1 MRKKV
6 QNGISGLDRFDIL
19 ILLAILVL
27 SFVPRLILMLDT
39 DAILN
44 GDECIQGLM
53 AKHLLEGKDYSLY
66 FYGQAYGF
74 SFLENVFI
82 ALAYKINGFGEN
94 SLKMAM
100 FSLWFLGISFF
111 YFFLRSLVQ
120 KHFRWIVVIL
130 ILIMALSP
138 AWISFSTQARAG
150 YVSAFA
156 LSCFSLFL
164 WQKFKIGNGLLILQA
179 FVFVMIYESQPLWI
193 PPLIPF
199 LLYYL
204 WPLKSWRKWF
214 VFAFSSLIAFN
225 LFALYKSSLED
236 FWSPQIFSFSRE
248 TLANNFDIL
257 FSKIYQNL
265 SGLYFLEVDRE
276 IPIMIS
282 IFLFSY
288 IGIVI
293 LSLGYGL
300 LRIIRRKPNYK
311 MDLAFISSFLS
322 IILLSLFLKSFNS
335 RYLIPLMGFSTL
347 PVLQFFIYQKKGIY
361 LSLSLLLFGM
371 VLTVAPNFQGAY
383 FHPEERAHL
392 EENLKA
398 FDSLDYKYAFVMD
411 PMMQW
416 QLMYYSEEEIICRY
430 RSKTDRYPTYTDSVN
445 SAFRKKENYLLF
457 GRTYRF
463 KKPFNPDRQT
473 VDGGYTF
480 ILNPNVE
487 TLKQNGFKLPRN

>member
-1 MRKKV
+1 MSKKAK
-6 QNGISGLDRFDIL
+6 NANSGLDRFDIL

-39 DAILN
+39 DAVLN

-74 SFLENVFI
+74 SFLENIFI
-82 ALAYKINGFGEN
+82 AIAYKINGFGEN
-94 SLKMAM
+94 SLKVAM
-100 FSLWFLGISFF
+100 FSLWFLGVSFF

-120 KHFRWIVVIL
+120 KHFRWMVVIL
-130 ILIMALSP
+130 ILILALSP

-150 YVSAFA
+150 YVSAFT

-164 WQKFKIGNGLLILQA
+164 WQKFKISSGLLILQA
-179 FVFVMIYESQPLWI
+179 FVFVMIYESQPLWV
-193 PPLIPF
+193 PPLLPF

-214 VFAFSSLIAFN
+214 VFSFSSLVAFN
-225 LFALYKSSLED
+225 LFGFYKSSLED
-236 FWSPQIFSFSRE
+236 FWSPQIFSFTSE
-248 TLANNFDIL
+248 ILTGNFNIL

-288 IGIVI
+288 LAIVI
-293 LSLGYGL
+293 LSLAYGL
-300 LRIIRRKPNYK
+300 FRIIRRKPNYK
-311 MDLAFISSFLS
+311 LDLAFLTSFLS
-322 IILLSLFLKSFNS
+322 IIVLSLFLKSFNS
-335 RYLIPLMGFSTL
+335 RYLIPLMGFSIL

-361 LSLSLLLFGM
+361 LSLGLLLLGM

-398 FDSLDYKYAFVMD
+398 FDSLDYKYAFVKD

-416 QLMYYSEEEIICRY
+416 QLMYYSEEKIICRY
-430 RSKTDRYPTYTDSVN
+430 LSKTDRHPPYTDAVN
-445 SAFRKKENYLLF
+445 AAFRKKENYLLF
-457 GRTYRF
+457 GRSYRI
-463 KKPFNPDRQT
+463 KKPFSADVQT
-473 VDGGYTF
+473 VDGGYSF
-480 ILNPNVE
+480 ILNPSAE
-487 TLKQNGFKLPRN
+487 KLKENGFKLPRD